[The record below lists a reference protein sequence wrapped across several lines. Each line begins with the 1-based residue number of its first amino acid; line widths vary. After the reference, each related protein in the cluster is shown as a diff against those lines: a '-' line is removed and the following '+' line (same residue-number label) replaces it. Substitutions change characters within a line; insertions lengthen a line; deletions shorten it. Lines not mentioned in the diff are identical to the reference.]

1 KAAKMWPS
9 RWLTPTSGRPVTQA
23 GAFGRAQP
31 TRSEPTRPGPCVTA
45 IPSRSPSLT
54 PARASAS
61 STTGTITSR
70 WRREANSGTTPP
82 YGAWTSSWEATTLDR
97 IRRPSATTAAA
108 VSSQELSMPRTF
120 IAPVGGRER
129 PRSLAPP
136 TLKCTPSA
144 GNPARGPCPPAAPS
158 PHRGQQG
165 APPRVERR
173 VPVGLE
179 RRLDEGLGACPRPR
193 GRQQVGGRRS
203 SGPPD
208 RHRSPEEA
216 RARSEEPSTTT
227 PRRVRPDSPAGLGAS
242 GAGRGSA
249 APRPADGTA
258 AGLPS
263 LGCGALPGRPVLED
277 ANGFQEVDRALELR
291 VLLDV

>member
-1 KAAKMWPS
+1 
-9 RWLTPTSGRPVTQA
+9 
-23 GAFGRAQP
+23 
-31 TRSEPTRPGPCVTA
+31 EPTRPGPCVTA

-144 GNPARGPCPPAAPS
+144 GNPARGPCPPRRPVAASRAAGRPAPGRASGTGGARAAARRGPRGLSATPGTAAGRRTAVVRAARS
-158 PHRGQQG
+158 PPLARRGPG
-165 APPRVERR
+165 ALRR
-173 VPVGLE
+173 AVDDDPKT
-179 RRLDEGLGACPRPR
+179 RRAGVDPGLGA
-193 GRQQVGGRRS
+193 
-203 SGPPD
+203 
-208 RHRSPEEA
+208 
-216 RARSEEPSTTT
+216 RA
-227 PRRVRPDSPAGLGAS
+227 
-242 GAGRGSA
+242 AGRGSA
-249 APRPADGTA
+249 AP
-258 AGLPS
+258 GLPS
-263 LGCGALPGRPVLED
+263 LGCGALPGRPMLED
-277 ANGFQEVDRALELR
+277 ADGFQEVDRALELR